1 MANYG
6 IDGEGT
12 GRYRG
17 TLRENEG
24 THRNEGEAGREAR
37 VKSSRK
43 RSEKKKIRDFES
55 SVDYTGEGGTLHLL
69 TGVTQTPD
77 CVLAK
82 IPYLCK
88 FLINVNC
95 LHVYFQYLYN
105 NIQIAKYIFF
115 YSPYFQEKY

>member
-1 MANYG
+1 MKG
-6 IDGEGT
+6 HT
-12 GRYRG
+12 VM
-17 TLRENEG
+17 RERQGGKQELKVQ
-24 THRNEGEAGREAR
+24 GREA
-37 VKSSRK
+37 K
-43 RSEKKKIRDFES
+43 KKKIRDFES

-105 NIQIAKYIFF
+105 NIQIAKYFFF